1 MMARQFE
8 SASCSFKS
16 HYGLATL
23 HVYSF
28 GPHEED
34 NVLCIEVP
42 GSSGRAESD
51 TSTIVR
57 VQSACY
63 TAEIFRS
70 TDCDCHEQLHAS
82 LERVFRD
89 GGLVIYMICDGRGA
103 GLLTKIR
110 GLALGD
116 ALGLDTHDAYIRL
129 GVPVDP
135 REYHRVAQVLKDLG
149 VKHVRL
155 LTNNPRKVDGLV
167 DEGLAVERIPLEIH
181 PTEDSR
187 PYLYTKQQKMG
198 HLFRFGDI
206 DNADPLPSSV
216 DAATD

>member
-1 MMARQFE
+1 MAQQFE
-8 SASCSFKS
+8 RASCAFKS

-23 HVYSF
+23 HVYAF
-28 GPHEED
+28 GLHEED
-34 NVLCIEVP
+34 NILCIEVP
-42 GSSGRAESD
+42 ESSGRAVSD
-51 TSTIVR
+51 GPTIVR

-82 LERVFRD
+82 LEKVFRD
-89 GGLVIYMICDGRGA
+89 GGLVVYMICDGRGA

-116 ALGLDTHDAYIRL
+116 RLGLDTHDAYLRL

-135 REYHRVAQVLKDLG
+135 RDYHRAAQVLKDLG
-149 VKHVRL
+149 VQHVQL
-155 LTNNPRKVDGLV
+155 LSNNPRKVDGLAA
-167 DEGLAVERIPLEIH
+167 EGLVVDRVPLEIP

-187 PYLYTKQQKMG
+187 PYLHTKQQKMG
-198 HLFRFGDI
+198 HLLGFGGLSD
-206 DNADPLPSSV
+206 A
-216 DAATD
+216 DAAP

>member
-1 MMARQFE
+1 MMAPQFE
-8 SASCSFKS
+8 HASCAFKS

-23 HVYSF
+23 HVYAF

-34 NVLCIEVP
+34 NILCIEVP
-42 GSSGRAESD
+42 RSSGRAVND
-51 TSTIVR
+51 GSTIVR

-82 LERVFRD
+82 LNKVFRD
-89 GGLVIYMICDGRGA
+89 GGLVVYMICDGRGA

-116 ALGLDTHDAYIRL
+116 RLGLDTHDAYLQL

-135 REYHRVAQVLKDLG
+135 RDYHRVALVLKELG
-149 VKHVRL
+149 VQHVQL
-155 LTNNPRKVDGLV
+155 LTNNPRKVDGLAA
-167 DEGLAVERIPLEIH
+167 EGLEVDRVPLEIP

-187 PYLYTKQQKMG
+187 PYLHTKQHKMG
-198 HLFRFGDI
+198 HLFGFGGLSG
-206 DNADPLPSSV
+206 A
-216 DAATD
+216 DAAS

>member
-1 MMARQFE
+1 MMAPQFE
-8 SASCSFKS
+8 HASCAFKS

-23 HVYSF
+23 HVYAF

-34 NVLCIEVP
+34 NILCIEVP
-42 GSSGRAESD
+42 RSSGRAVNNG
-51 TSTIVR
+51 STIVH

-63 TAEIFRS
+63 TAEMFRS

-82 LERVFRD
+82 LEKVFRD
-89 GGLVIYMICDGRGA
+89 GGLVVYMICDGRGA

-116 ALGLDTHDAYIRL
+116 RLGLDTHDAYLQL

-135 REYHRVAQVLKDLG
+135 RDYHRVALVLKELG
-149 VKHVRL
+149 VQRVQL
-155 LTNNPRKVDGLV
+155 LTNNPRKVDGLAA
-167 DEGLAVERIPLEIH
+167 EGLEVDRVPLEIP

-187 PYLYTKQQKMG
+187 PYLHTKQQKMG
-198 HLFRFGDI
+198 HLFGFVDLS
-206 DNADPLPSSV
+206 DA
-216 DAATD
+216 DAAS

>member
-1 MMARQFE
+1 MAPQFE
-8 SASCSFKS
+8 HASCAFKS

-23 HVYSF
+23 HVYAF

-34 NVLCIEVP
+34 NILCIEVP
-42 GSSGRAESD
+42 RSSGRAVND
-51 TSTIVR
+51 GSTIVR

-82 LERVFRD
+82 LNKVFRD
-89 GGLVIYMICDGRGA
+89 GGLVVYMICDGRGA

-116 ALGLDTHDAYIRL
+116 RLGLDTHDAYLQL

-135 REYHRVAQVLKDLG
+135 RDYYRVALVLKELG
-149 VKHVRL
+149 VQRVQL
-155 LTNNPRKVDGLV
+155 LTNNPRKVDGLAA
-167 DEGLAVERIPLEIH
+167 EGLDVDRVPLEIP

-187 PYLYTKQQKMG
+187 PYLHTKQQKMG
-198 HLFRFGDI
+198 HLFGFVGLSD
-206 DNADPLPSSV
+206 A
-216 DAATD
+216 DAAS

>member
-1 MMARQFE
+1 MVEEFE
-8 SASCSFKS
+8 KASCAFKS

-34 NVLCIEVP
+34 NILCIEVP
-42 GSSGRAESD
+42 KSSGRRLND
-51 TSTIVR
+51 GPTIVR

-82 LERVFRD
+82 LEQVFRN
-89 GGLVIYMICDGRGA
+89 GGLVVYMICDGRGA

-116 ALGLDTHDAYIRL
+116 RLGLDTHDAYMRL

-135 REYHRVAQVLKDLG
+135 REYHRVAQVLKDLE
-149 VKHVRL
+149 VKHVQL
-155 LTNNPRKVDGLV
+155 LTNNPRKIDGLAA
-167 DEGLAVERIPLEIH
+167 EGLAVERVPLEIP
-181 PTEDSR
+181 PTEDSM
-187 PYLYTKQQKMG
+187 PYMRTKQHKMG
-198 HLFRFGDI
+198 HMFRLDGLSD
-206 DNADPLPSSV
+206 ADTRFREGPV
-216 DAATD
+216 